1 MGNTEYWMFVIG
13 ATLIILVLLLPNGVS
28 GAAAALWAKMRKGKK
43 VEGVSC

>member
-28 GAAAALWAKMRKGKK
+28 GAAAALWTKIRSGKK
-43 VEGVSC
+43 AEEVSC